1 MLTRLS
7 IRNIVLIEALDLTFG
22 RGLGVLTGETGA
34 GKSIL
39 LDALGLVLGNRA
51 DSGLVRGGE
60 DKASVSA
67 SFEFATL
74 PRALAER
81 LDGAWNIVFLNA
93 LGDMFVARDP
103 LGIRPLCYAID
114 ESKFFAAA
122 SESVALANLGFEDS
136 EIKSLPPGCAVII
149 ENGKLEIKQFAA
161 KPQRAHCFFE
171 WIYFANVAS
180 TLDDRSVY
188 MTRKA
193 LGEELA
199 RLETVPI
206 DDDTIVVPVPDT
218 AQAAAASLA
227 DDSK

>member
-81 LDGAWNIVFLNA
+81 LDDADIELALRNAAWGAYLHQGQICMSTERIIVVDDPAFAEVIVDQGADGVGEINKEVLFVG
-93 LGDMFVARDP
+93 LVDRVPEHGHGD
-103 LGIRPLCYAID
+103 RPLTRCVPGQCPVD
-114 ESKFFAAA
+114 RGVVVSR
-122 SESVALANLGFEDS
+122 G
-136 EIKSLPPGCAVII
+136 GCAV
-149 ENGKLEIKQFAA
+149 
-161 KPQRAHCFFE
+161 
-171 WIYFANVAS
+171 
-180 TLDDRSVY
+180 
-188 MTRKA
+188 
-193 LGEELA
+193 
-199 RLETVPI
+199 
-206 DDDTIVVPVPDT
+206 
-218 AQAAAASLA
+218 
-227 DDSK
+227 